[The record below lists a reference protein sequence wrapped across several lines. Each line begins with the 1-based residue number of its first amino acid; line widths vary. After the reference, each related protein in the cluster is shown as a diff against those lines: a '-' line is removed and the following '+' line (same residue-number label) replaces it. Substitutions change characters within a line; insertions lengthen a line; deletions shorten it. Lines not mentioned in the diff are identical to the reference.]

1 MVIKEILN
9 HLAKGIE
16 AFTRAVCCLF
26 ISHNILCNF
35 VTLGIKSS
43 RDVEIRKQNYKR

>member
-9 HLAKGIE
+9 HLAKETE
-16 AFTRAVCCLF
+16 AFTRVVFRLF
-26 ISHNILCNF
+26 ISHDILCNF

-43 RDVEIRKQNYKR
+43 GDVKIR